1 MSESNLSEVL
11 NLEGLMEHVNSD
23 VELLSELVDIFGEYY
38 PEHLSAI
45 RDAVSDGDCLNIRE
59 TAHQLKGAVSNFHAP
74 CAVAIARQ
82 MEDAGRDGQLEL
94 ARACCDQLCEEIE
107 RMYNALQELCKAS

>member
-1 MSESNLSEVL
+1 MSEINVSEVL
-11 NLEGLMEHVNSD
+11 NLDSLMEHVNSD
-23 VELLSELVDIFGEYY
+23 VELLSELVEIFGDYY
-38 PEHLSAI
+38 PDHLTSIRSAI
-45 RDAVSDGDCLNIRE
+45 ATGDCSDIRE

-94 ARACCDQLCEEIE
+94 ARACCDQLCDEIE
-107 RMYNALQELCKAS
+107 RMYLALQELCQD